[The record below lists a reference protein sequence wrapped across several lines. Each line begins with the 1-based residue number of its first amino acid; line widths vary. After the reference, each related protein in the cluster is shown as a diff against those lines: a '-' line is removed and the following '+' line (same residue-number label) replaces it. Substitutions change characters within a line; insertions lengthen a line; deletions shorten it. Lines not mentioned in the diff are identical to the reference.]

1 MKKDSLFSFALIV
14 LIIVNAL
21 MAVVNYLEHSVMV
34 EYTSLIFCIGS
45 SISLFI
51 LKVLKKRELALL
63 IITVIIA
70 WLFSY
75 YFMHGTNDGYSCIW
89 MLIFPYVAVT
99 VIGIRYGI
107 GMGGFFL
114 ILLIIYCWTPAK
126 MRLEYDYN
134 PFFLTRLPV
143 FYMVS
148 MAFSVWT
155 SLQLQK
161 ADQMQERRIE
171 ELDAAVKAER
181 ERNMKT
187 AMQSI
192 ISISHAV
199 DAKDP
204 YTNEHSMRV
213 AEYSKLIADELG
225 WDEDMKNSIYIAS
238 LIHDI
243 GKIGVPDAVLKKPSH
258 LSDEEYEVIK
268 EHPEIGYGILKDFDA
283 IERAMEGIL
292 YHHERYDGKGYP
304 RRLKG
309 EEIPLYG
316 RIIAVADAFD
326 AMNSNRVYRKAMS
339 KQKIVEQLKSGEGK
353 QFDPEFAEIMLKLID
368 NGKIEIHSDKDTFS
382 N

>member
-1 MKKDSLFSFALIV
+1 MKKDSLLSFSLIV
-14 LIIVNAL
+14 LIVVNAL
-21 MAVVNYLEHSVMV
+21 MAVVNYREHSVMV
-34 EYTSLIFCIGS
+34 EIASVVFCIGS
-45 SISLFI
+45 ACSLFV
-51 LKVLKKRELALL
+51 LKVLKKREIALL
-63 IITVIIA
+63 IITVILA
-70 WLFSY
+70 WLFTY
-75 YFMHGTNDGYSCIW
+75 YFIHGTNDGNSCLW
-89 MLIFPYVAVT
+89 LLIFPFVAVS
-99 VIGIRYGI
+99 VVGMRYGI
-107 GMGGFFL
+107 GMGGFFMV
-114 ILLIIYCWTPAK
+114 LLITFCWTPAK
-126 MRLEYDYN
+126 VLLEYEYN
-134 PFFLTRLPV
+134 PFFLNRFPV
-143 FYMVS
+143 LYTVS
-148 MAFSVWT
+148 MAFAVWT

-161 ADQMQERRIE
+161 AEQMQERRIE

-213 AEYSKLIADELG
+213 AEYSRLIAEELG
-225 WDEDMKNSIYIAS
+225 WDEEMKHSIYVAS

-292 YHHERYDGKGYP
+292 YHHERYDGQGYP
-304 RRLKG
+304 RHLKG
-309 EEIPLYG
+309 DEIPLYG

-326 AMNSNRVYRKAMS
+326 AMNSDRVYRGAMS
-339 KQKIVEQLKSGEGK
+339 RQKIIEQLQSGSGN
-353 QFDPEFAEIMLKLID
+353 QFDPQFAKIMLKLIAD
-368 NGKIEIHSDKDTFS
+368 GKIKVQSDKDTFS